1 MKPISRRQFM
11 LAAGGCLCCPTIGH
25 AGWSLFQSSDGDQV
39 DIQGTIFKND
49 APAALWKWSKTATYF
64 QRLDQGAVLCTLCPN
79 RCRLSPGDRSVCRSR
94 VNLEGSLYSLAYG
107 NACSANVDPIEKKP
121 LYHFL
126 PATSVFSIAAAGCN
140 FRCLNCQNWEISQV
154 RPEDVRHLDLF
165 PAAVVQ
171 AAEKSGCQSIAY
183 TYSEPTTFYE
193 YMVDTATLARSRGI
207 KNVWIS
213 NGYINPEPLLALCGG
228 LDGANVN
235 LKSISDEVYRRLNGG
250 RLQPVLDTFATLHR
264 QGVHF
269 EMTHLVVP
277 GYGDSDE
284 MIRRM
289 CAWILAHIG
298 PDHPLHFLRF
308 FPRYR
313 LDRLAPT
320 PVATLIRFREL
331 AMAEGIRYVYLGNV
345 PGDAGNHTFCHHC
358 RRLLVERQGYHIPT
372 FEIIDGRCRFCHTPI
387 PGVWPSGTLNPIS

>member
-1 MKPISRRQFM
+1 MAVA
-11 LAAGGCLCCPTIGH
+11 AAGFCRAATCQ
-25 AGWSLFQSSDGDQV
+25 AGWSFFGPADDV
-39 DIQGTIFKND
+39 ADNIQGTIFKND
-49 APAALWKWSKTATYF
+49 APSSLGKWSKPATYF
-64 QRLDQGAVLCTLCPN
+64 TRLDGGAVMCTLCPN
-79 RCRLSPGDRSVCRSR
+79 RCRLSPGDRSICRSR
-94 VNLEGSLYSLAYG
+94 ANLDGTLYSLAYG
-107 NACSANVDPIEKKP
+107 NACSANIDPIEKKP

-126 PATSVFSIAAAGCN
+126 PTSSAFSIAAAGCN

-165 PAAVVQ
+165 PDAVVQ
-171 AAEKSGCQSIAY
+171 AAEKSGCQSVAY

-193 YMVDTATLARSRGI
+193 YMLDTATIARRGGL

-213 NGYINPEPLLALCGG
+213 NGFINPEPLEGLCQV

-235 LKSISDEVYRRLNGG
+235 IKSISDEIYRRLNGG
-250 RLQPVLDTFATLHR
+250 RLQPVLDTFVSLHR
-264 QGVHF
+264 LGIHF

-284 MIRRM
+284 MVKRM
-289 CAWILAHIG
+289 CAWILDHVGA
-298 PDHPLHFLRF
+298 DHPLHFLRF

-320 PVATLIRFREL
+320 PVAKLVRFREL
-331 AMAEGIRYVYLGNV
+331 AMAQGIHYVYLGNV
-345 PGDAGNHTFCHHC
+345 PGNEGNHTFCHHC

-372 FEIIDGRCRFCHTPI
+372 FEIVDGRCRFCHTPI
-387 PGVWPSGTLNPIS
+387 PGVWSGAV